1 MAELSQLMER
11 VEGHCEPDIIQTI
24 AATLS
29 RLPVIKDERVCYL
42 TILASRCAH

>member
-1 MAELSQLMER
+1 MER

-29 RLPVIKDERVCYL
+29 RHLQKTDRVLFDDL
-42 TILASRCAH
+42 TSGRPR